1 MKTISAS
8 KLQVGD
14 QLPEE
19 DGFLFTVAEIVKE
32 TGETITFRLTSDFS
46 SHQNHWTIKKDGTPG
61 GIIKTFS
68 KDTELYYV
76 PKEPDKAEK
85 LESNKRLE
93 NNQQGLDEKDEI
105 TEEAAPSPAKEELDK
120 MIRDLAQNYRENPEI
135 IAELTEYASR
145 FHSYS
150 VQNVLR
156 LYAQNPNLTYV
167 ASFKKWNEMGY
178 RIKAHEHGLK
188 IIHPVTV
195 TLYCDPAT
203 QEWKQLKYAPK
214 QIKSQIKKGEIKT
227 KQFTKYVIGRVFDIS
242 QTDCPPEDYPKLY
255 FMGYPSEKHAELCD
269 AISKYAEMEWD
280 CKVSIV
286 DLQSISLRGQYYRF
300 DNKIFLSDKL
310 NDTERLSTLTH
321 ELGHAITWLVTDKG
335 ENYPVPLREIEADM
349 FSIMVETHFGLP
361 VSDSRKRHLSQEWK
375 NYLDTMEKSGS
386 SSEEMQLPTVE
397 EVFSKVHDLYK
408 SNIEAIHLY
417 VSPDKQRAI
426 ISALETA
433 HGDPVVEL
441 TSKEEETKLRS
452 LHQTEQY
459 LKSLNEAKTE
469 RTPEERIKFSLYYYL
484 KTPQPKILTG
494 VISLNGFSQ
503 PSILS
508 VIRNNISLQAT
519 KQQEKDGA
527 FEKQKTDYLSHKI
540 LPYLEQ
546 HNSLGI
552 LAEQCHGSLLESI
565 NLCRKRLNEGK
576 PLEPVLCQ
584 IAMENTNPALDG
596 MIQKISVQEPKMEQA
611 TKQSALEL
619 ER

>member
-1 MKTISAS
+1 MKTILAS

-19 DGFLFTVAEIVKE
+19 DGFLFIVAEIVKE
-32 TGETITFRLTSDFS
+32 TGETITVRLTSDFS
-46 SHQNHWTIKKDGTPG
+46 SYQNHWTIKKDGTPG

-76 PKEPDKAEK
+76 PKEPDKAED
-85 LESNKRLE
+85 LESNKRME
-93 NNQQGLDEKDEI
+93 NDQQGLDEKDEI
-105 TEEAAPSPAKEELDK
+105 TEDAAPSPAKEELDK
-120 MIRDLAQNYRENPEI
+120 MIRDLAENYRENPEI

-150 VQNVLR
+150 ISNVFR
-156 LYAQNPNLTYV
+156 LYAQNPYLTYV

-178 RIKAHEHGLK
+178 RIKAREHGLK

-195 TLYCDPAT
+195 TLYLDPAT
-203 QEWKQLKYAPK
+203 REWKQLKYAPK
-214 QIKSQIKKGEIKT
+214 QMKNRIKEGEIKT
-227 KQFTKYVIGRVFDIS
+227 KQFKKYPIGRVFDIS
-242 QTDCPPEDYPKLY
+242 QTDCPPEDYPKFY
-255 FMGYPSEKHAELCD
+255 SIGYPSEKHAELCD
-269 AISKYAEMEWD
+269 SISKYAELEWD
-280 CKVSIV
+280 CKVSIE
-286 DLQSISLRGQYYRF
+286 DLQSISLRGQYNRT
-300 DNKIFLSDKL
+300 DNQILLSDKL

-321 ELGHAITWLVTDKG
+321 ELGHAVTWLATDKG
-335 ENYPVPLREIEADM
+335 KKYPASLFEIEADM
-349 FSIMVETHFGLP
+349 FSIMLNTHFGLP
-361 VSDSRKRHLSQEWK
+361 VSDSRKRHLSREWK
-375 NYLDTMEKSGS
+375 NYLDTMGKSGS
-386 SSEEMQLPTVE
+386 SSEEMHLPTVE

-426 ISALETA
+426 ISALEA
-433 HGDPVVEL
+433 AREEPVVEL
-441 TSKEEETKLRS
+441 TSKEEGTKLRS

-459 LKSLNEAKTE
+459 LKSLNASRTE
-469 RTPEERIKFSLYYYL
+469 RAPEEKIKFSLYYYL

-508 VIRNNISLQAT
+508 AILNNISLQAT
-519 KQQEKDGA
+519 KQQEKDGT

-546 HNSLGI
+546 HNNLSI
-552 LAEQCHGSLLESI
+552 LAEQCSGSLLESI

-576 PLEPVLCQ
+576 TLEPVLCQ

-596 MIQKISVQEPKMEQA
+596 MIQKISVQEPKTEQA
-611 TKQSALEL
+611 TKQPALEL